1 MPKEH
6 SCLSE
11 RAPRSSSKTSKAKP
25 LASQGPADT
34 DRSNQQELR
43 CSSEKDSGY
52 SDNGSDWQQM
62 EGDDQ
67 CSSVSEP
74 QGMDTLQGQ
83 GTVKPLH
90 QGSTMQGQGTVKPLH
105 QGSTMQGQGTVKPL
119 HQGSTMQGQGTV
131 KPLHQGSTMQGQGTS
146 ELTSVYVLKNVVLK
160 KPEPVHHGSDHLI
173 QSQLTWS
180 NTGGANSSGPTGPT
194 HVILLQPP
202 SMSFPSPSSTKLRK
216 PPSRRTNKKTKGEFL
231 PILNSYTRIA
241 PHPSKKLRD
250 KPPTGLEK
258 VTDSEGQSLSKRIC
272 TDDKGDEVSTTT
284 IDLQMPKHHP
294 HKQSDS
300 RAQSLQSR
308 PIAYPPSSPSTVSS
322 SRGWPSVSCSELST
336 ISSSSNSSSP
346 LSATRGPHNGLLNPH
361 HRRFHNTLEILSQS
375 GLLDITLRSK
385 DLLSQS
391 NATERDIAQL
401 RQHTQLL
408 CQAASGNNDS
418 RRGVTLESLYQTMEE
433 SGVYPTLK
441 CLDTVEAL
449 HYPVN
454 AIDPDS
460 RGTVGVNTTQTL
472 NGSHA
477 QLSFPI
483 VSVQEPSQNYPMSQN
498 CMRNGTAALPHSE
511 QGNEYKP
518 SATPSVNFTFIPPD
532 SSTHWDV
539 L

>member
-1 MPKEH
+1 MPNEH

-34 DRSNQQELR
+34 DRSHRQVLR

-67 CSSVSEP
+67 CSCVSEP

-90 QGSTMQGQGTVKPLH
+90 QGSTMQGQGT
-105 QGSTMQGQGTVKPL
+105 
-119 HQGSTMQGQGTV
+119 
-131 KPLHQGSTMQGQGTS
+131 S
-146 ELTSVYVLKNVVLK
+146 ELTPVYVLKNVVLK
-160 KPEPVHHGSDHLI
+160 KPEPVQHGSDHLI

-180 NTGGANSSGPTGPT
+180 NTGGPNSSGPTGPT

-202 SMSFPSPSSTKLRK
+202 SMSLPLPSSTKLRK
-216 PPSRRTNKKTKGEFL
+216 PPSRRTNKKTKGTFL

-241 PHPSKKLRD
+241 PHPSKKLHD
-250 KPPTGLEK
+250 KLPAGLGK

-272 TDDKGDEVSTTT
+272 TDDKRDEVSTTT
-284 IDLQMPKHHP
+284 IDLQLPKHHP

-300 RAQSLQSR
+300 RVQSLQSQT
-308 PIAYPPSSPSTVSS
+308 IAYPPSSPSTVFS
-322 SRGWPSVSCSELST
+322 SRGCPSVSSSELST
-336 ISSSSNSSSP
+336 ISSSSNSFSS
-346 LSATRGPHNGLLNPH
+346 LSATREPHNGLLNAH

-391 NATERDIAQL
+391 KATKRDIAQL

-408 CQAASGNNDS
+408 CQAASG
-418 RRGVTLESLYQTMEE
+418 RGGVTLESLHQTMEE

-441 CLDTVEAL
+441 CLDKVEAL

-454 AIDPDS
+454 AIDPDC
-460 RGTVGVNTTQTL
+460 RGTVGVNTTL

-477 QLSFPI
+477 QSSPPI
-483 VSVQEPSQNYPMSQN
+483 VSAQEP
-498 CMRNGTAALPHSE
+498 LWW
-511 QGNEYKP
+511 
-518 SATPSVNFTFIPPD
+518 NF
-532 SSTHWDV
+532 